1 MSIARAVASSV
12 LVSTLPNLVLF
23 LVPSDVFT
31 SSREKGKKQQR
42 VNILHVLLLFAS
54 GGLLGDVFI
63 HILPELLGAHS
74 HDYSKHDHDNHDHQ
88 KHDGEHHNI
97 FIGALVLAGFL
108 MFFVAEMVVQSY
120 LSKNTS
126 ASSKASPKKRATNNS
141 KKTGTDDNK
150 SSISLLDS
158 MTRVLDKVT
167 SIGWLNIAADSMH
180 NFTDGVAL
188 GATVGSGGSLASATF
203 LSILIHEIPHELGDV
218 TILMS
223 NGLSKWEAV
232 KTQFLTAI
240 AALLGTLLG
249 FYFNSNKFY
258 EEILLSVTA
267 GGFLYIATVGIIPLI
282 LSDSKGENSTTQI
295 VCNALAFCVGIF
307 LMVIVAILE

>member
-23 LVPSDVFT
+23 LVPLDV
-31 SSREKGKKQQR
+31 SAVRKRRDRKQPQ
-42 VNILHVLLLFAS
+42 VNILHVLLLFAC

-63 HILPELLGAHS
+63 HILPELLGMHN
-74 HDYSKHDHDNHDHQ
+74 HDKHDHQHHDH
-88 KHDGEHHNI
+88 HDEPKVEHHNI

-108 MFFVAEMVVQSY
+108 LFFVAEMVAQSI

-126 ASSKASPKKRATNNS
+126 TLKASPKKRVTNNS
-141 KKTGTDDNK
+141 KKAGASNE
-150 SSISLLDS
+150 SSRLLGS
-158 MTRVLDKVT
+158 MGSVLEKVS

-203 LSILIHEIPHELGDV
+203 LSILIHEIPHEIGDV

-232 KTQFLTAI
+232 KTQFITAI
-240 AALLGTLLG
+240 AALLGTLVG
-249 FYFNSNKFY
+249 FYFSSNKFY
-258 EEILLSVTA
+258 EEILLSLTA
-267 GGFLYIATVGIIPLI
+267 GSFLYIATVGIIPVI
-282 LSDSKGENSTTQI
+282 LNDSCSENTTTQI
-295 VCNALAFCVGIF
+295 VCNALSFCVGIF
-307 LMVIVAILE
+307 LMVVVALFE